1 VSWGSEIVREDE
13 TTSSFKTDGRLP
25 FMTRAHAAKIVLSL
39 VALVSAAE
47 IDLRTACGR
56 PCNTRSFGS
65 PVHPPALVRQQ
76 QQQQQR
82 RQRPPATSLYA
93 GMHPAGRVGALAL
106 ASEVLQVVNT
116 FVFMLVLTH
125 TTGATSPAALVEIF
139 AGFFHRLGLWAYPAY
154 SALLLFITVLPLMS
168 AILFIILAGMCFG
181 TVRGTVLVSLSLSS
195 AAAISADVS
204 RRIARS
210 RGFGLANID
219 RGAAAVDAAIARG
232 PRRTALL
239 LVTLLRLSPVLP
251 FTFSNYMAGL
261 TSLPLWIIFTG
272 TALGTLPTQAVY
284 VGAGALGKQALEGG
298 IKMPKSILAL
308 GALATVVAILLIG
321 HVSQHVLSGME
332 LEKQADVPGVK
343 GA

>member
-1 VSWGSEIVREDE
+1 MAE
-13 TTSSFKTDGRLP
+13 TSSSRHG
-25 FMTRAHAAKIVLSL
+25 VLSMGRAFMARAFIVFGL

-56 PCNTRSFGS
+56 PRNTRSFGS
-65 PVHPPALVRQQ
+65 PVHPPALVRQQQ

-93 GMHPAGRVGALAL
+93 GMHPAGSVGALAL

-195 AAAISADVS
+195 AAAISAGVS

-261 TSLPLWIIFTG
+261 TSLPLWVVFTG

-298 IKMPKSILAL
+298 IKMPKSVLAL